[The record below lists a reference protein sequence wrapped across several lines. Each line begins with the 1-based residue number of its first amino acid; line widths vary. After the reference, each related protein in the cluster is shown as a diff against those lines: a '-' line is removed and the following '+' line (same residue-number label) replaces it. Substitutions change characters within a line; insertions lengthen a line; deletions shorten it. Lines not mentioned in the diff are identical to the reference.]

1 MSIILSDMSFQEE
14 IPNDP
19 KWDQM
24 SQKVRFM
31 FHVSSPLR
39 GIRGIHCNSS
49 KTPCLFSSPSRYGIT
64 MYHQCEEPIN
74 NYCAHVMREFT
85 NQKCWNL
92 STNNEANHCYTRGTL
107 WPLDMQHHRSP
118 RIVWTYPTPRPRNWN
133 PTVTAVNKIYTLAR
147 VWISYYQWI
156 LSTSINH
163 HWSSIHCQ
171 MSFEPWLFLD
181 SPGLAKPS
189 QA

>member
-1 MSIILSDMSFQEE
+1 MTQNEIKWAKKCVSCFMSHPLCVVFVVFTATL
-14 IPNDP
+14 
-19 KWDQM
+19 
-24 SQKVRFM
+24 QKHHAFSLALLDT
-31 FHVSSPLR
+31 VS
-39 GIRGIHCNSS
+39 
-49 KTPCLFSSPSRYGIT
+49 PCIT
-64 MYHQCEEPIN
+64 QCEEPIN